1 MITVLGSINM
11 DLIASVSRLPTPG
24 ETVTGDNFVTAPGGK
39 GANQAL
45 AARRA
50 GADVVMAGAVGEDEF
65 AVPALTYLRYDGV
78 DLNRVKSVIKA
89 TGVALIFVGADG
101 ENVIAIVAG
110 ANGTVTAEDAK
121 SAVANM
127 KRGDTLML
135 QLEIPAAA
143 IEAGLKAAREKG
155 VTSVINTAPI
165 TADARRLAQLADV
178 VIANE
183 SEFEL
188 FCGKKALS
196 SGAREAEMLRIN
208 QETRQTLIVTLG
220 ADGVVAVRNGNLYRA
235 KSLEVEPV
243 DTVGAGDT
251 FCGYLVA
258 GLDRGLKFEAALQ
271 RATIAGSL
279 ACTKAG
285 AQPSIPVDREVMKHM
300 SAA

>member
-11 DLIASVSRLPTPG
+11 DLIASVSRLPKPG
-24 ETVTGDNFVTAPGGK
+24 ETVTGENFVTAPGGK

-50 GADVVMAGAVGEDEF
+50 GAEVIMAGATGEDEF

-78 DLNRVKSVIKA
+78 NLNRVKSASKA
-89 TGVALIFVGADG
+89 TGVALIFVGIDG

-121 SAVANM
+121 AAVGDM

-135 QLEIPAAA
+135 QMEIPPAA
-143 IEAGLKAAREKG
+143 IEAGLKAAKEKG
-155 VTSVINTAPI
+155 VISVVNIAPI
-165 TADARRLAQLADV
+165 TPDAKRLAQMADV

-183 SEFEL
+183 TEFEL
-188 FCGKKALS
+188 FAGKKALDS
-196 SGAREAEMLRIN
+196 ASREAEMLRIN
-208 QETRQTLIVTLG
+208 QETKQTLIVTLG
-220 ADGVVAVRNGNLYRA
+220 AEGVVAVRNGSLHRA
-235 KSLEVEPV
+235 AGLKVEPV

-251 FCGYLVA
+251 FCGYFAA
-258 GLDRGLKFEAALQ
+258 GLDRGLRFEAALQ
-271 RATIAGSL
+271 RAAVAGSL

-285 AQPSIPVDREVMKHM
+285 AQPSIPFDRDVQKNLKP
-300 SAA
+300 A